1 MFNKKLKEA
10 MQTMKENYERRII
23 DINERHAKEL
33 VKESCIR
40 DSLNQ
45 RIAELEAELKFQ
57 RDLNDK
63 LFSKLVKLEGDRQSA
78 MKKGQGEEN
87 ENSRKN

>member
-57 RDLNDK
+57 KDLNNK
-63 LFSKLVKLEGDRQSA
+63 LYAELKA
-78 MKKGQGEEN
+78 AKGY
-87 ENSRKN
+87 K